1 LKQKQITSED
11 LAEFVHCY
19 STSDRSR
26 RRESRNFRRVKY
38 ADIIARDKASLDIQ
52 WLREDASKPDQET
65 PQTLIAEIL
74 QDLDE
79 AMKEF
84 AAAEAEIHRK

>member
-1 LKQKQITSED
+1 
-11 LAEFVHCY
+11 VHCY
-19 STSDRSR
+19 SPSDRSR

-52 WLREDASKPDQET
+52 WLHEDASKPNEET
-65 PQTLIAEIL
+65 PQALIAEIL

-84 AAAEAEIHRK
+84 AAAEAQILRK